1 MAGLRRFAPAAALAA
16 AVLCLVGCGSKEPT
30 SADVKVPDPYAGMTG
45 QQKVDAI
52 RNDPKINTMEKSQR
66 IMDAQKE
73 AGLPV
78 TGQ

>member
-1 MAGLRRFAPAAALAA
+1 MAAALAA
-16 AVLCLVGCGSKEPT
+16 VLSGCGSHEVT
-30 SADVKVPDPYAGMTG
+30 SADVKLKDPYAGMSG

-52 RNDPKINTMEKSQR
+52 RQDPAINQMDKHQR
-66 IMDAQKE
+66 ISDAQKE